1 MPVER
6 VSRSFKDISMSF
18 EVNPINNDIIGV
30 KNDTAI
36 ARSIRNLIFT
46 VPGERFFNENLG
58 SKVSQVLFDTVDD
71 ISASAIRDEIEDTI
85 IKYEPR
91 VKIKDIRVK
100 PDFDNYTFDVTI
112 VYDIV
117 GIDALTQQLNF
128 ALQPTR

>member
-6 VSRSFKDISMSF
+6 VSKGFKDISMSL

-71 ISASAIRDEIEDTI
+71 ISASAIRDEIEETI

-91 VKIKDIRVK
+91 VKLKDIRVK

-112 VYDIV
+112 VYDII

-128 ALQPTR
+128 ALQSTR

>member
-58 SKVSQVLFDTVDD
+58 SKVSQTLFDTVDD
-71 ISASAIRDEIEDTI
+71 ISASAIRDEIEETI

-91 VKIKDIRVK
+91 VKLKDIRVK

-112 VYDIV
+112 VYDII

>member
-6 VSRSFKDISMSF
+6 VSRGFKDISMSF

-46 VPGERFFNENLG
+46 VPGERFFNQDLG